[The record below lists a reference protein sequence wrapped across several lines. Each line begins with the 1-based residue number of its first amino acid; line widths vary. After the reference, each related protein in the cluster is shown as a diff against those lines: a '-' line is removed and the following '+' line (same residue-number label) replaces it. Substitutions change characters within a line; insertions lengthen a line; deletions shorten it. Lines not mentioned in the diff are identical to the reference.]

1 MKVHF
6 IRHAQAV
13 ERSAG
18 LADEHRNLSCRGRK
32 RFRRIAD
39 CLKKTGID
47 PDLIITS
54 PKIRAVQT
62 TEILAETLRFN
73 GEVRISPQLSTGPDL
88 ADLDA
93 LLRASQEAGEI
104 VIIGHEPALGEVI
117 AKLLQL
123 SKPCTLAK
131 GCTVSMKISLK
142 SSVLTAELTGLVTG
156 SGKRFNKPAAAM
168 ERLLGKK
175 HSVKE
180 EVDA

>member
-13 ERSAG
+13 ERSTE
-18 LADEHRNLSCRGRK
+18 LPDEHRNLSCRGRK
-32 RFRRIAD
+32 RFRQIAA

-62 TEILAETLRFN
+62 AEILAETLRFN
-73 GEVRISPQLSTGPDL
+73 GEVRISSRLSAGPDL
-88 ADLDA
+88 AALDA
-93 LLRASQEAGEI
+93 LLRANQVAREI

-123 SKPCTLAK
+123 SVPCVLSK
-131 GCTVSMKISLK
+131 GCVLSMKISLK
-142 SSVLTAELTGLVTG
+142 GSVPSAELTGLVTG
-156 SGKRFNKPAAAM
+156 SGKRINKPAAAM
-168 ERLLGKK
+168 ERLLGIK

-180 EVDA
+180 GGAS

>member
-6 IRHAQAV
+6 VRHAQAV

-18 LADEHRNLSCRGRK
+18 LPDEHRNLSCRGRK
-32 RFRRIAD
+32 RFRGIAD

-62 TEILAETLRFN
+62 AEILAETLRFN
-73 GEVRISPQLSTGPDL
+73 GELRISPSLSTGPDF

-93 LLRASQEAGEI
+93 LLRADQEAGEI

-123 SKPCTLAK
+123 SVPCVLSK
-131 GCTVSMKISLK
+131 GCVVSMKISLK
-142 SSVLTAELTGLVTG
+142 RSIPYAELTGLITG
-156 SGKRFNKPAAAM
+156 SGKRINKPDAAM

-175 HSVKE
+175 HPVKE
-180 EVDA
+180 EVAA